1 MSAFGPGLQSGLAV
15 FGLQLALLAVPS
27 LGTNLQD
34 LAVGGCASLVILLGV
49 GGLLRPR
56 VGAVLVASG
65 FLGVMGLAGVLAG
78 LDGALGMAATVDASL
93 IVPAAALWSGAALRR
108 GLGARSYVVLPTVL
122 GWMSAVMLSI
132 QGARLAFFDQGAI
145 TVAVLVA
152 ALLAFV
158 LAGALLAVWL
168 RRFPFA
174 EVVLATLLLSVAGEL
189 VVAIWPEGL
198 QAALNAPLEQVLI
211 IPAGLLPVVLA
222 AAGTVGASL
231 GFLFHGY
238 GHFEPGLRYE
248 LGVALR
254 YLGAHRKS
262 GFFGVISVF
271 AVGGVFLGVLALVVI
286 LSVMGGFE
294 GDLKRKILGAHAH
307 VVVHKHGDDFSEYEE
322 VEARLEG
329 LPGVQSRAAFVL
341 GDAMISTDN
350 GLSGSLVKGIDPERA
365 QSIAELAASLQS
377 GRIEHLL
384 RPDEIPG
391 ACGKIREPGESCGR
405 VLPGIIIGR
414 ELSRILRVY
423 VGDVVKLVSPVSD
436 ELGPMGPVPKLERYR
451 VAGVFFS
458 GMYEY
463 DAKFSYISMAQAQS
477 FFGLGP
483 RATGVEIKITEL
495 DDTSRIA
502 TAVQDVLGGEPY
514 SVRDWRDM
522 NRELFSALLLE
533 KVAMFIALIMIVMVA
548 SFLIVATLVMIV
560 LQRGKEIAILKSLGS
575 SDASIMKIF
584 VIQGLLIGVGGAL
597 LGVFAGVQLCQ
608 LLQTHGIPLD
618 ESVFYIQKLPVEVSQ
633 VEVLITAIAAS
644 TMAYLASIY
653 PAWTAARLTP
663 VEGLRD
669 D

>member
-1 MSAFGPGLQSGLAV
+1 MSSAGLGLRIALAALL
-15 FGLQLALLAVPS
+15 LQLAIAAAPS

-34 LAVGGCASLVILLGV
+34 LAVGGCWSLAVLLSLGGV
-49 GGLLRPR
+49 LRPGFGSILAAGGVLCVAGL
-56 VGAVLVASG
+56 VGAFSG
-65 FLGVMGLAGVLAG
+65 A
-78 LDGALGMAATVDASL
+78 DGSLGMAATVDATL
-93 IVPAAALWSGAALRR
+93 LLPIAALWAGAAIRR
-108 GLGARSYVVLPTVL
+108 GLGPGSLAVLPMIL
-122 GWMSAVMLSI
+122 GWGAAVFATSHL
-132 QGARLAFFDQGAI
+132 ARLAFFDSGAI
-145 TVAVLVA
+145 TAAVLIA

-158 LAGALLAVWL
+158 IASGALAVAL

-174 EVVLATLLLSVAGEL
+174 EIVLATLFVSVLGEL
-189 VVAIWPEGL
+189 GVAIWPEGL
-198 QAALNAPLEQVLI
+198 QAATNAPLEQVLVM
-211 IPAGLLPVVLA
+211 PATLPPIVLA

-231 GFLFHGY
+231 GFLFNGHGQ
-238 GHFEPGLRYE
+238 FEPGLRYE
-248 LGVALR
+248 LGIALR

-262 GFFGVISVF
+262 GFFGVISIF

-307 VVVHKHGDDFSEYEE
+307 IVVNKHGDDFTEYEE
-322 VEARLEG
+322 VEQRLHG
-329 LPGVQSRAAFVL
+329 LPGIETRAAFVL

-350 GLSGSLVKGIDPERA
+350 GLSGTLVKGIDPSHAEGT
-365 QSIAELAASLQS
+365 AELANSLQS
-377 GRIEHLL
+377 GRLEHLL
-384 RPDEIPG
+384 HPEDIPG
-391 ACGKIREPGESCGR
+391 ACGFDPEPGKDCGR

-436 ELGPMGPVPKLERYR
+436 ELGPMGPVPKLERHR

-463 DAKFSYISMAQAQS
+463 DAKFSYVSMEQAQS

-483 RATGVEIKITEL
+483 RATGVEIKIASL
-495 DDTSRIA
+495 DDTSRLVR
-502 TAVQDVLGGEPY
+502 AVEDVLGGEPY
-514 SVRDWRDM
+514 TVQDWRDM

-560 LQRGKEIAILKSLGS
+560 LQRGKEIAILKSLGA

-584 VIQGLLIGVGGAL
+584 VIQGLIIGLGGAL
-597 LGVFAGVQLCQ
+597 LGVLGGLQLCS
-608 LLQTHGIPLD
+608 LLQTHGLPLD
-618 ESVFYIQKLPVEVSQ
+618 ESVFYIQELPVDISQ
-633 VEVLITAIAAS
+633 VEVAITAVAAS

-653 PAWTAARLTP
+653 PAWTAARLSP

>member
-1 MSAFGPGLQSGLAV
+1 VKVAGPGLRLALAV
-15 FGLQLALLAVPS
+15 SLLQLSIAAAPS

-34 LAVGGCASLVILLGV
+34 LAIGGCWALTVLLVLGGVFRPSFGAILVAGAALGAV
-49 GGLLRPR
+49 GLAVVFSGADGGL
-56 VGAVLVASG
+56 
-65 FLGVMGLAGVLAG
+65 
-78 LDGALGMAATVDASL
+78 GMTATVDATL
-93 IVPAAALWSGAALRR
+93 LVPIGALWAGSALRR
-108 GLGARSYVVLPTVL
+108 GLGPRSGVVLPMILAWAAAVL
-122 GWMSAVMLSI
+122 VSAQV
-132 QGARLAFFDQGAI
+132 ARRAFFDPSSMTA
-145 TVAVLVA
+145 AVLIS

-158 LAGALLAVWL
+158 LAGALLAAVL

-174 EVVLATLLLSVAGEL
+174 EVVLATLVLSILGEL
-189 VVAIWPEGL
+189 AVAVWPDGL
-198 QAALNAPLEQVLI
+198 QAAINAPLEQVLV
-211 IPAGLLPVVLA
+211 IPATLPPILLA
-222 AAGTVGASL
+222 SAGTVGASL
-231 GFLFHGY
+231 GFLFNGHGR
-238 GHFEPGLRYE
+238 FEPGLRYE
-248 LGVALR
+248 LGIALR

-262 GFFGVISVF
+262 GFFGVMSIF

-307 VVVHKHGDDFSEYEE
+307 IVVNKHGDDFTEYEE
-322 VEARLEG
+322 VEARLAE
-329 LPGVQSRAAFVL
+329 LPGIETRAAFVL

-350 GLSGSLVKGIDPERA
+350 GLSGTLVKGVDPRHAEGT
-365 QSIAELAASLQS
+365 AELAASLQS
-377 GRIEHLL
+377 GRLEHLL
-384 RPDEIPG
+384 HPEDIPG
-391 ACGKIREPGESCGR
+391 ACGFGREPGEDCER

-436 ELGPMGPVPKLERYR
+436 ELGPMGPVPKLERHR
-451 VAGVFFS
+451 VAGIFFS

-463 DAKFSYISMAQAQS
+463 DAKFSYVSMAQAQA

-483 RATGVEIKITEL
+483 RATGVEIKISRL
-495 DDTSRIA
+495 DDTSRLVR
-502 TAVQDVLGGEPY
+502 AVTDVLGGEPY
-514 SVRDWRDM
+514 TVRDWRDM

-560 LQRGKEIAILKSLGS
+560 LQRGKEIAILKSLGA

-584 VIQGLLIGVGGAL
+584 VMQGLVIGLGGAL
-597 LGVFAGVQLCQ
+597 LGVLGGVQLCS

-618 ESVFYIQKLPVEVSQ
+618 ESVFYIRELPVEISR
-633 VEVLITAIAAS
+633 VEVAITAVAAS

-653 PAWTAARLTP
+653 PAWTAARLEP